1 MARSG
6 SNRINHRVSAIRL
19 KSGAVSVGDA
29 GAQQRRR
36 HAGRDPR
43 AANPAGYNPGENPD
57 YDPAL
62 CIGL

>member
-1 MARSG
+1 M
-6 SNRINHRVSAIRL
+6 SAIRL

-29 GAQQRRR
+29 GAQQRQR